1 MVNIIQA
8 TPKDLPE
15 ILDIQKR
22 VFEEVAR
29 FMGKNELPPLMQTV
43 EDLQNELQNGII
55 LKYFL
60 DDSRIIGSVRG
71 TLDKENV
78 CHIGKLIVDS
88 NFQNKGIGASLMYE
102 IENYFPSCEKFTL
115 FTGSETP
122 NTVHLYKKLG
132 YHITGEQDTK
142 GITMLLME
150 KQNNPKK
157 VHPRISAI

>member
-8 TPKDLPE
+8 IPRDLPE
-15 ILDIQKR
+15 ILDIQKS
-22 VFEEVAR
+22 VFKEVAR
-29 FMGKNELPPLMQTV
+29 LMGKNELPPLMQTV

-55 LKYFL
+55 LKCISE
-60 DDSRIIGSVRG
+60 DNRIIGSVRG
-71 TLDKENV
+71 TLDKENI

-102 IENYFPSCEKFTL
+102 IEKYFPSCEKFIL
-115 FTGSETP
+115 FTGSETS

-132 YHITGEQDTK
+132 YNITGEQDTK

-150 KQNNPKK
+150 KQNSSKRI
-157 VHPRISAI
+157 HPRISVI